1 MKALQLSD
9 PGPVDTPRLQW
20 VDRPV
25 PEAPVPEARANES
38 ADRVLLQ
45 VRACGVCH
53 TDLHIVEGDL
63 PLHKRPVIP
72 GHQVVAT
79 VATATRNGSG
89 LKMGERVGVP
99 WLFSTCGVCAFCRR
113 GDENLCDNAQF
124 TGWDVDGGYAGYLLA
139 RPEFVVPIPDAFDDV
154 AAAPLLCAGVIGYR
168 SLRLAEVQPGERLGL
183 VGFGA
188 SAHLAIQVA
197 RHWGCQVAVMTRSA
211 GHRRLAEELGA
222 VWTGT
227 ADQTPPWPL
236 DRAVIFAPA
245 GALVPLVLGQLRK
258 GGTLAINA
266 IHMSRIPEMD
276 YNLLYGERTL
286 RSVAN
291 ATRRDATEFMALA
304 VEAHIAVETEV
315 LPLEQGN
322 AALLKL
328 KRSEVRG
335 AAVLVPHA

>member
-9 PGPVDTPRLQW
+9 PGPVDTPRLAL

-25 PEAPVPEARANES
+25 PEAAAGES
-38 ADRVLLQ
+38 TERILLK

-63 PLHKRPVIP
+63 PLHKRPLIP
-72 GHQVVAT
+72 GHQVVGT
-79 VATATRNGSG
+79 VAADPSPESG
-89 LKMGERVGVP
+89 LKVGDRVGVP

-113 GDENLCDNAQF
+113 GEENLCDNAQF

-139 RPEFVVPIPDAFDDV
+139 RPEFVVAIPDVFDDV
-154 AAAPLLCAGVIGYR
+154 AAAPLLCAGIVGYR
-168 SLRLAEVQPGERLGL
+168 SLRLAGVQPGERVGL

-197 RHWGCQVAVMTRSA
+197 RHWGCEVAVMTRSA
-211 GHRRLAEELGA
+211 GHQRLAEELGA
-222 VWTGT
+222 AWTGT
-227 ADQTPPWPL
+227 ADQAPPWPL
-236 DRAVIFAPA
+236 DRAVIFAPV
-245 GALVPLVLGQLRK
+245 GALVPTVLGRLRK

-266 IHMSRIPEMD
+266 IHMSPIPEMD

-291 ATRRDATEFMALA
+291 ATRRDATEFMRLA
-304 VEAHIAVETEV
+304 AEAHISVETEV

-322 AALLKL
+322 AALLQL
-328 KRSEVRG
+328 KHSEIRG
-335 AAVLVPHA
+335 AAVLVPHL